1 MRTTIE
7 MTEAQRAILLRL
19 AAERGERGFS
29 RLVGE
34 AIDTYVATLGPG
46 RDRLEVGRLRGALSE
61 DDARELESRV
71 RALRESWR

>member
-7 MTEAQRAILLRL
+7 MTEAQRAVLVRL

-34 AIDTYVATLGPG
+34 AIDAYLATLGPD
-46 RDRLEVGRLRGALSE
+46 RDRLGVGGLRGALSE

-71 RALRESWR
+71 RDLRENWR